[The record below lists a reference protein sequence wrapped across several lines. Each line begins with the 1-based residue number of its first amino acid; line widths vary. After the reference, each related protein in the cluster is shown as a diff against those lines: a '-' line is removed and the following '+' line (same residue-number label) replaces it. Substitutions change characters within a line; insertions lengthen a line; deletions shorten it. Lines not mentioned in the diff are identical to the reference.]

1 MIFTVPFLSSNKH
14 IVQMNVM
21 INIVQSLIACISH
34 WCCLAE
40 IYLQVLCNFPV
51 DKSLHPLKLLAS
63 TFGLAHS
70 ECVFFYS
77 WSWGHTA
84 IKYWVISLNAAFFS
98 NGFVCIAVW
107 NSRMPVTDLC
117 RLRTRCSFFILDLR
131 AWLRRSGP
139 PQIDDVWL

>member
-70 ECVFFYS
+70 ECVFFLFLKLRS
-77 WSWGHTA
+77 HCHKVLSDKLECS
-84 IKYWVISLNAAFFS
+84 IFF
-98 NGFVCIAVW
+98 
-107 NSRMPVTDLC
+107 
-117 RLRTRCSFFILDLR
+117 
-131 AWLRRSGP
+131 
-139 PQIDDVWL
+139 